1 MNALQTLTIA
11 DAAKR
16 LGMMPRTIRRYCSRG
31 LVGQKLG
38 RDWILLES
46 DLPTLERF
54 AGRPPGNSPDWKN
67 GKEPEKKARKSGKI
81 TNS

>member
-1 MNALQTLTIA
+1 MNTLNTLTVS
-11 DAAKR
+11 DAANR
-16 LGMMPRTIRRYCSRG
+16 LKMPERQIRRYCAKG
-31 LVGQKLG
+31 LVGKKLG

-46 DLPTLERF
+46 ELPILERF
-54 AGRPPGNSPDWKN
+54 KGRPAGNSPKWKN